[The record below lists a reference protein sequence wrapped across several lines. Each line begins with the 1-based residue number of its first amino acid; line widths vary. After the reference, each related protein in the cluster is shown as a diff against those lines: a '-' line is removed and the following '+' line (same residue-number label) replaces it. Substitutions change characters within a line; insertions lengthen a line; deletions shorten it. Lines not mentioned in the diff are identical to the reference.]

1 MQMKMKII
9 SPTEYNQLL
18 SSLILKLFI
27 TKSMKLPDD
36 EISILVSEI
45 YVQATLGT
53 NYQECNINDYIKE
66 LKRFI
71 QCKCESLPTKNT

>member
-1 MQMKMKII
+1 MKIL
-9 SPTEYNQLL
+9 SPSEYNELL
-18 SSLILKLFI
+18 SSLILKLYI
-27 TKSMKLPDD
+27 AKTTDLPD
-36 EISILVSEI
+36 EEKNILMSEI
-45 YVQATLGT
+45 YVNSTLGT